1 MRHNIARNPVRRMV
15 SLRRLTVTLVAAL
28 TTTTTVAC
36 DKLLDVENPAS
47 VPIEALDDPALMQ
60 TLEAASI
67 QQFQCAFV
75 NYVGTV
81 GVLSGEYW
89 VSSNFVNSHPWEW
102 RGVVQIKG
110 TGGSC
115 PGNRNETSLGF
126 YTPMQQAQ
134 FQLDDLFDRASAFTD
149 QEVPNRQRM
158 LTEARAYS
166 GYAHLILGETM
177 CEMALDGGPK
187 MTKQEVWAIAEERFS
202 EAITLATA
210 LGTGADAVS
219 LKNMATA
226 GRARARLN
234 MGKLAEAAAD
244 ARLVPAGFV
253 RNAEFTI
260 ANGGR
265 ENRIFNM
272 TVTNRFISVT
282 PPYQNLTVN
291 GAPDPRVRAQNM
303 NVLGQDGATPYWRQ
317 LKYAAVTSPMPIAS
331 YAEAQLILAEAS
343 TDQAEKLA
351 ALNRVRALSSIA
363 PLTGTV
369 TDDIIIEERK
379 RQLFSEGQRYTD
391 MLRKN
396 LPFQSG
402 TNRKGQTYSDLTCI
416 PLPDVETL
424 NNPNFSLSSE

>member
-1 MRHNIARNPVRRMV
+1 MRYDIARNHARRAV
-15 SLRRLTVTLVAAL
+15 TPRRATATVVACLMAA
-28 TTTTTVAC
+28 TTTAC

-47 VPIEALDDPALMQ
+47 VPIEALADPALMQ

-75 NYVGTV
+75 NFVGTA

-102 RGVVQIKG
+102 RGVVQIRNEP
-110 TGGSC
+110 GGC
-115 PGNRNETSLGF
+115 PGRNATSLGF

-134 FQLDDLFDRASAFTD
+134 FQLDDLFERASAFTD

-166 GYAHLILGETM
+166 GYAHTILGETM

-187 MTKQEVWAIAEERFS
+187 MTSQEVWAVAEERFS

-219 LKNMATA
+219 LRNMALV
-226 GRARARLN
+226 GRARTRLD

-253 RNAEFTI
+253 RNAEFTTS
-260 ANGGR
+260 NQNR

-282 PPYQNLTVN
+282 PDYQSLTVN
-291 GAPDPRVRAQNM
+291 GQPDPRVRAQNM

-317 LKYAAVTSPMPIAS
+317 LKYTAATSPVPIAS

-351 ALNRVRALSSIA
+351 AINRVRALSSIA
-363 PLTGTV
+363 PFAGTV
-369 TDDIIIEERK
+369 TNDVVIEERR
-379 RQLFSEGQRYTD
+379 RQLFSEGHRYVD
-391 MLRKN
+391 MLRKD
-396 LPFQSG
+396 LPFQTG

-424 NNPNFSLSSE
+424 NNPNFNLGTD

>member
-1 MRHNIARNPVRRMV
+1 MRHNIARNPVRRTV
-15 SLRRLTVTLVAAL
+15 NLRRLTAAL
-28 TTTTTVAC
+28 AVALTTTTVAC

-47 VPIEALDDPALMQ
+47 VPIEALEDPALMQ
-60 TLEAASI
+60 TLESASI
-67 QQFQCAFV
+67 QQFQCAFA
-75 NYVGTV
+75 NFVGTA

-89 VSSNFVNSHPWEW
+89 VSSNFVDSHPWEW
-102 RGVVQIKG
+102 RGVVQIKS

-115 PGNRNETSLGF
+115 PGRNATSLGF

-134 FQLDDLFDRASAFTD
+134 FQLDDLFERASSFTD
-149 QEVPNRQRM
+149 AEVPNRQRM
-158 LTEARAYS
+158 LAEARAYS

-187 MTKQEVWAIAEERFS
+187 MTSQEVWAVAEARFS

-219 LKNMATA
+219 LKNMAIA
-226 GRARARLN
+226 GRARARLD

-253 RNAEFTI
+253 RNAEFTT
-260 ANGGR
+260 ANQNR

-272 TVTNRFISVT
+272 TVTNRFVSVQ
-282 PPYQNLTVN
+282 PSYQALTVN
-291 GAPDPRVRAQNM
+291 GAPDPRVRVQNM
-303 NVLGQDGATPYWRQ
+303 NVLGQDGATPFWRQ
-317 LKYAAVTSPMPIAS
+317 LKYALVTSPVPIAS
-331 YAEAQLILAEAS
+331 YAESQLILAEAS
-343 TDQAEKLA
+343 TDQTEKLA

-369 TDDIIIEERK
+369 TDDIIIEERR
-379 RQLFSEGQRYTD
+379 RQLYSEGQRYVD
-391 MLRKN
+391 MLRKK

-424 NNPNFSLSSE
+424 NNPNFSIGN

>member
-1 MRHNIARNPVRRMV
+1 MRVNIARTASRRTV
-15 SLRRLTVTLVAAL
+15 ILRRLTATVVVAAM
-28 TTTTTVAC
+28 TTTAAC

-47 VPIEALDDPALMQ
+47 VPIEALADPALMP
-60 TLEAASI
+60 TLESASL

-75 NYVGTV
+75 NYVATA

-89 VSSNFVNSHPWEW
+89 VSSNFVDSHPWEW
-102 RGVVQIKG
+102 RGIIQIKG
-110 TGGSC
+110 TGGGC
-115 PGNRNETSLGF
+115 PGRNATSLGF

-134 FQLDDLFDRASAFTD
+134 FQLDDLFERASGFTD
-149 QEVPNRQRM
+149 AEVPNRQRM

-187 MTKQEVWAIAEERFS
+187 MTSQEVWTVAEARFS

-210 LGTGADAVS
+210 LGTAADAVS
-219 LKNMATA
+219 LRNMATV
-226 GRARARLN
+226 GRARARLD

-253 RNAEFTI
+253 RNAEFS
-260 ANGGR
+260 AASQNR
-265 ENRIFNM
+265 ENRIFNL
-272 TVTNRFISVT
+272 TVTNRFISVN
-282 PPYQNLTVN
+282 PAYQNLQVN
-291 GAPDPRVRAQNM
+291 GAADPRVRAQSLAPT
-303 NVLGQDGATPYWRQ
+303 LGQDNATPYWRQ
-317 LKYAAVTSPMPIAS
+317 LKYAAVNTGVPIAS

-351 ALNRVRALSSIA
+351 ALNRVRAINSIA

-369 TDDIIIEERK
+369 TDEIIIEERR

-391 MLRKN
+391 MLRKK
-396 LPFQSG
+396 LPFQTG
-402 TNRKGQTYSDLTCI
+402 ANRKGQVYSDLTCI

-424 NNPNFSLSSE
+424 NNPNFSVSN

>member
-1 MRHNIARNPVRRMV
+1 MRYIIARNPARRRV
-15 SLRRLTVTLVAAL
+15 ILRRLTATVVAATSV
-28 TTTTTVAC
+28 TTAAC

-47 VPIEALDDPALMQ
+47 VPIEALSNPALMQ
-60 TLEAASI
+60 TLEAASL

-89 VSSNFVNSHPWEW
+89 VSSNFVDSHPWEW
-102 RGVVQIKG
+102 RGIIQIKG
-110 TGGSC
+110 TGGGC
-115 PGNRNETSLGF
+115 PGRNATSLGF
-126 YTPMQQAQ
+126 YTPMQQAR
-134 FQLDDLFDRASAFTD
+134 FQLDDLFARASEFTD
-149 QEVPNRQRM
+149 AEVPNRQRM
-158 LTEARAYS
+158 LTESRAYS

-187 MTKQEVWAIAEERFS
+187 MTSQEVWAIAEERFS

-210 LGTGADAVS
+210 LGTSADAVS
-219 LKNMATA
+219 LKNMAIA
-226 GRARARLN
+226 GRARARLD
-234 MGKLAEAAAD
+234 MGKLADAAAD

-253 RNAEFTI
+253 RNAEFST
-260 ANGGR
+260 ANQNR

-272 TVTNRFISVT
+272 TVTNRYISVN
-282 PPYQNLTVN
+282 PAYQNLTVN
-291 GAPDPRVRAQNM
+291 GAPDPRVKAQNM
-303 NVLGQDGATPYWRQ
+303 NVLGQDGATPFWRQ
-317 LKYAAVTSPMPIAS
+317 LKYTTVTSGVPIAS

-363 PLTGTV
+363 PLTGEV
-369 TDDIIIEERK
+369 TQDVIIEERR

-391 MLRKN
+391 MLRFK
-396 LPFQSG
+396 LPFQTG
-402 TNRKGQTYSDLTCI
+402 TNRKGQVYSDLTCI

-424 NNPNFSLSSE
+424 NNPNFSVAN

>member
-1 MRHNIARNPVRRMV
+1 MV

-60 TLEAASI
+60 TLESASI

-75 NYVGTV
+75 NFVGTA

-110 TGGSC
+110 TGGDC
-115 PGNRNETSLGF
+115 PGRNATSLGF

-134 FQLDDLFDRASAFTD
+134 FQLDDLFERASKFTD
-149 QEVPNRQRM
+149 AQVPNRQRM

-187 MTKQEVWAIAEERFS
+187 LTSQQVWAIAEERFS

-219 LKNMATA
+219 LKNMAIA
-226 GRARARLN
+226 GRARTRLD

-253 RNAEFTI
+253 RNAEFTTS
-260 ANGGR
+260 NQFR

-272 TVTNRFISVT
+272 TVTNRFISVQ
-282 PPYQNLTVN
+282 PDYQNLTVN

-303 NVLGQDGATPYWRQ
+303 NVLGQDGATPFWRQ
-317 LKYAAVTSPMPIAS
+317 LKFTAATSPMPIAS

-363 PLTGTV
+363 PLSGTV
-369 TDDIIIEERK
+369 TDEIIIEERR
-379 RQLFSEGQRYTD
+379 RQLYSEGQRYVD
-391 MLRKN
+391 MLRKK

-424 NNPNFSLSSE
+424 NNPNFSLSSD

>member
-1 MRHNIARNPVRRMV
+1 MRRMV
-15 SLRRLTVTLVAAL
+15 DRRRFTATVVAAL
-28 TTTTTVAC
+28 MVTTTVAC
-36 DKLLDVENPAS
+36 DKLLDVDNPAA
-47 VPIEALDDPALMQ
+47 VPIDQLDNPALMQ

-67 QQFQCAFV
+67 QTFQCAFQQ
-75 NYVGTV
+75 YVATA

-102 RGVVQIKG
+102 RGIVQIKG

-115 PGNRNETSLGF
+115 PNNRNETSLGF
-126 YTPMQQAQ
+126 YTPMQQAR
-134 FQLDDLFDRASAFTD
+134 FQLDDLFERASGFTD

-166 GYAHLILGETM
+166 GFAHTILGETM

-187 MTKQEVWAIAEERFS
+187 MTSQEVWAIAETRFT

-210 LGTGADAVS
+210 LGTSADAVS
-219 LKNMATA
+219 LRNMATA
-226 GRARARLN
+226 GRARVRLD

-253 RNAEFTI
+253 RNAEYT
-260 ANGGR
+260 NTQQVR

-291 GAPDPRVRAQNM
+291 GAPDPRVPAVNANQ
-303 NVLGQDGATPYWRQ
+303 LGQDGQTPYWRQ
-317 LKYAAVTSPMPIAS
+317 TKITAVTSPLPIAS
-331 YAEAQLILAEAS
+331 YKEAQLILAEAS

-351 ALNRVRALSSIA
+351 ALNRVRALYSIA

-369 TDDIIIEERK
+369 TDDIIIEER
-379 RQLFSEGQRYTD
+379 RRALFSEGQRYVD
-391 MLRKN
+391 MLRKK
-396 LPFQSG
+396 LPFQTG

-424 NNPNFSLSSE
+424 NNPNFN

>member
-1 MRHNIARNPVRRMV
+1 MRHNIARNPVRRTV
-15 SLRRLTVTLVAAL
+15 NLRRLTAAL
-28 TTTTTVAC
+28 AVALTTTTVAC

-47 VPIEALDDPALMQ
+47 VPIEALEDPALMQ
-60 TLEAASI
+60 TLESASI
-67 QQFQCAFV
+67 QQFQCAFA
-75 NYVGTV
+75 NFVGTA

-89 VSSNFVNSHPWEW
+89 VSSNFVDSHPWEW
-102 RGVVQIKG
+102 RGVVQIKS

-115 PGNRNETSLGF
+115 PGRNATSLGF

-134 FQLDDLFDRASAFTD
+134 FQLDDLFERASKFTD
-149 QEVPNRQRM
+149 AEVPNRQRM
-158 LTEARAYS
+158 LAEARAYS

-187 MTKQEVWAIAEERFS
+187 MTSQEVWAVAEARFS

-219 LKNMATA
+219 LKNMAIA
-226 GRARARLN
+226 GRARARLD

-253 RNAEFTI
+253 RNAEFTT
-260 ANGGR
+260 ANQNR

-272 TVTNRFISVT
+272 TVTNRFVSVQ
-282 PPYQNLTVN
+282 PSYQALTVN
-291 GAPDPRVRAQNM
+291 GAPDPRVRVQNM
-303 NVLGQDGATPYWRQ
+303 NVLGQDGATPFWRQ
-317 LKYAAVTSPMPIAS
+317 LKYTAANSPMPIAS

-343 TDQAEKLA
+343 TDQTEKLA
-351 ALNRVRALSSIA
+351 ALDRVRALSSIA

-379 RQLFSEGQRYTD
+379 RQLFSEGQRYVD
-391 MLRKN
+391 MLRKK
-396 LPFQSG
+396 LPFQTG

-424 NNPNFSLSSE
+424 NNPNFN

>member
-1 MRHNIARNPVRRMV
+1 MRYNIARSRPRRTV
-15 SLRRLTVTLVAAL
+15 NLRRLNTILAASVL
-28 TTTTTVAC
+28 TTTAAC
-36 DKLLDVENPAS
+36 DKLLSVDNPAS
-47 VPIEALDDPALMQ
+47 VPIEALENPALLP
-60 TLEAASI
+60 TVEAASI
-67 QQFQCAFV
+67 QQFQCAFA
-75 NYVGTV
+75 NFVGTV

-115 PGNRNETSLGF
+115 GGRNDTSLGF

-134 FQLDDLFDRASAFTD
+134 FQLDDLFERASAFTD

-158 LTEARAYS
+158 LAEARVYS
-166 GYAHLILGETM
+166 GYAHTILGETM

-187 MTKQEVWAIAEERFS
+187 MTSQEVWTVAETRFTD
-202 EAITLATA
+202 AITIATA
-210 LGTGADAVS
+210 LGTAADAVS
-219 LKNMATA
+219 LRNMATA
-226 GRARARLN
+226 GRARARLD

-253 RNAEFTI
+253 RNAEFAT
-260 ANGGR
+260 GGAQSR

-272 TVTNRFISVT
+272 TVTNRFVSVT
-282 PPYQNLTVN
+282 PPYQTMTVN
-291 GAPDPRVRAQNM
+291 GQPDPRVRVQNM
-303 NVLGQDGATPYWRQ
+303 NVLGQDGATPFWRQ
-317 LKYAAVTSPMPIAS
+317 LKYTAVNSPMPIAS

-363 PLTGTV
+363 PLAGTV
-369 TDDIIIEERK
+369 TDDIIIEERR
-379 RQLFSEGQRYTD
+379 RQLFSEGHRYVD
-391 MLRKN
+391 MLRKK
-396 LPFQSG
+396 LPFQTG

-424 NNPNFSLSSE
+424 NNPNFN